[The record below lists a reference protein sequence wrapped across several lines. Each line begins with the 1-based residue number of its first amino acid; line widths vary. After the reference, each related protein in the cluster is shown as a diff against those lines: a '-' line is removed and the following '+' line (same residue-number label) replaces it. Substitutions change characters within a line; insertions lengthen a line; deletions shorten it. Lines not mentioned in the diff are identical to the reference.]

1 MKRGGA
7 AAEDE
12 KGKQNEKKWF
22 NGPSKP
28 PEISSDFSAVVAT

>member
-22 NGPSKP
+22 NGTSKP
-28 PEISSDFSAVVAT
+28 LEVSSDFSAVVAT